1 MDFDL
6 SPEHELLRKTIRDYL
21 AREVVDKVE
30 DAERERQFPTDIV
43 AELGQMGLLGVPFPE
58 EEGGAGLDTLAYAIA
73 IEELSRVWGS
83 LGIIVAAHTSLG
95 CNPIHLAGTE
105 AQRQRFLVPMAS
117 GQTLGAFGLTE
128 PEAGSDSGG
137 TRTTARF
144 EPSKRGNSGHW
155 IINGRK
161 RFITNAGQAGTYI
174 VT

>member
-21 AREVVDKVE
+21 AREVVDKVDE
-30 DAERERQFPTDIV
+30 HERERNFPTDIV
-43 AELGQMGLLGVPFPE
+43 AELGQMGLLGIPFPE
-58 EEGGAGLDTLAYAIA
+58 DEGGAGLDTLAYAIA

-95 CNPIHLAGTE
+95 CNPLHLAGTD
-105 AQRQRFLVPMAS
+105 AQKQRFLRPMAA

-144 EPSKRGNSGHW
+144 EPAKRDTGGH
-155 IINGRK
+155 
-161 RFITNAGQAGTYI
+161 
-174 VT
+174 